1 VDFEQWEAEVMT
13 GPLDGLKVVEVG
25 VAMAA
30 PYCAMVLGDMG
41 AEVVKVERVGT
52 GDDSRAWPPHL
63 DGKMGHYFASANR
76 GKRSIAVDLKAPE
89 GVEIV
94 RKLAAEA
101 DVFVE
106 NFRVGALEA
115 AGLGYKALSELN
127 PRLVY
132 CSISGFG
139 RTGPRAEE
147 RANDLF
153 MQAFSGSMS
162 VTGEVGGGPVKIGL
176 SVADIGAGLFATIG
190 VMAALEARHTT
201 GRGQHVDTSLLAG
214 QLAMLSYHLPFMQAT
229 GQVPGPQGSGSSFG
243 VPYQAFPTADDWLV
257 IAVFND
263 TMWESLC
270 EAIEKPEWIGHPEMV
285 DVTTRVANR
294 DEVIALLTEVL
305 VTKGA
310 DHWSELL
317 GARGIPCTRVNR
329 LDQILADPQVVE
341 NGMIEDVDVPGIGP
355 VRLAAP
361 AVQFSDPADRRP
373 TPLPWLGEHTR
384 EVLAELGYADPDIDH
399 LATTNVVGLVSPV

>member
-1 VDFEQWEAEVMT
+1 VS
-13 GPLDGLKVVEVG
+13 GPLSGLKVVEVG

-30 PYCAMVLGDMG
+30 PYCAMVLGDLG

-63 DGKMGHYFASANR
+63 DGGLGHYFAAANR

-89 GVEIV
+89 GVQIV
-94 RKLAAEA
+94 RELAAGA
-101 DVFVE
+101 DVFIE

-115 AGLGYKALSELN
+115 AGLGYQDLSTLN

-139 RTGPRAEE
+139 RSGPRKEE

-162 VTGEVGGGPVKIGL
+162 VTGEVGGGPVKMGL
-176 SVADIGAGLFATIG
+176 SVADIAAGLFATIG
-190 VMAALEARHTT
+190 VMGAIEARHHT
-201 GRGQHVDTSLLAG
+201 GRGQHVDTSLLGG
-214 QLAMLSYHLPFMQAT
+214 QLAMLSYHLTFVQAT
-229 GQVPGPQGSGSSFG
+229 GTIPDPQGSGSSFG
-243 VPYQAFPTADDWLV
+243 VPYQAFPTQDDWLV

-263 TMWESLC
+263 TMWEALC
-270 EAIEKPEWIGHPEMV
+270 EALDHPEWIGDPRMV

-305 VTKGA
+305 VTRPA
-310 DHWSELL
+310 DHWSEVL
-317 GARGIPCTRVNR
+317 GTKGIPCTRVNR
-329 LDQILADPQVVE
+329 IDQVLADPQVVE
-341 NGMIEDVDVPGIGP
+341 NEMIEEVDVPGVGP

-361 AVQFSDPADRRP
+361 PIRYSDPGER
-373 TPLPWLGEHTR
+373 TTLPPPGLGEHTR
-384 EVLAELGYADPDIDH
+384 EVLAELGYANADFER
-399 LATTNVVGLVSPV
+399 LSTSGVVGPSDAAC

>member
-1 VDFEQWEAEVMT
+1 MS
-13 GPLDGLKVVEVG
+13 GPLSGLKVVEVG

-30 PYCAMVLGDMG
+30 PYCAMVLGDLG
-41 AEVVKVERVGT
+41 AEVIKVERVGA

-63 DGKMGHYFASANR
+63 DGGLGHYFAAANR
-76 GKRSIAVDLKAPE
+76 GKRSIAVDLKVAE

-94 RKLAAEA
+94 RRLAADA

-115 AGLGYKALSELN
+115 AGLGYAELSELN

-139 RTGPRAEE
+139 RTGPRREE

-162 VTGEVGGGPVKIGL
+162 VTGEVGGGPVKMGL

-190 VMAALEARHTT
+190 VMGALEARHTT
-201 GRGQHVDTSLLAG
+201 GRGQHVDTSLLGG
-214 QLAMLSYHLPFMQAT
+214 QLAMLSYHLTFLQAT
-229 GQVPGPQGSGSSFG
+229 GTVPGPQGSGSSFG
-243 VPYQAFPTADDWLV
+243 VPYQAFPTQDDWLV

-263 TMWESLC
+263 TMWEGLC
-270 EAIEKPEWIGHPEMV
+270 EAIGHPEWIGAPRMV
-285 DVTTRVANR
+285 DVSTRVANR
-294 DEVIALLTEVL
+294 DEVIGLLTEVL
-305 VTKGA
+305 VTRPA
-310 DHWSELL
+310 DHWSEVL

-329 LDQILADPQVVE
+329 LDQVLADPQVIE
-341 NGMIEDVDVPGIGP
+341 NEMTEEVDVPGVGP
-355 VRLAAP
+355 VRLAASP
-361 AVQFSDPADRRP
+361 IHYSETGERK
-373 TPLPWLGEHTR
+373 TLPPPGLGDHTR
-384 EVLAELGYADPDIDH
+384 EVLAELGYPDVAIDR
-399 LATTNVVGLVSPV
+399 LSATGVVGTSEETD

>member
-1 VDFEQWEAEVMT
+1 MS
-13 GPLDGLKVVEVG
+13 GPLSGLKVVEVG

-30 PYCAMVLGDMG
+30 PYCAMVLGDLG
-41 AEVVKVERVGT
+41 AEVTKVERVGT

-63 DGKMGHYFASANR
+63 DGGLGHYFAAANR
-76 GKRSIAVDLKAPE
+76 GKRSIAVDLKAAE

-94 RKLAAEA
+94 RRLAAEA

-115 AGLGYKALSELN
+115 AGLGYAELSALN

-139 RTGPRAEE
+139 RTGPRKEE

-162 VTGEVGGGPVKIGL
+162 VTGEVGGGPVKMGL

-190 VMAALEARHTT
+190 VMGALEARHTT
-201 GRGQHVDTSLLAG
+201 GRGQHVDTSLLGG
-214 QLAMLSYHLPFMQAT
+214 QLAMLSYHLTFLQAT
-229 GQVPGPQGSGSSFG
+229 GTVPGPQGSGSSFG
-243 VPYQAFPTADDWLV
+243 VPYQAFPTQDDWLV

-263 TMWESLC
+263 TMWEGLC
-270 EAIEKPEWIGHPEMV
+270 EAIDHPEWIGDPRMV
-285 DVTTRVANR
+285 DVSTRVANR
-294 DEVIALLTEVL
+294 DEVIGLLTEVL
-305 VTKGA
+305 VTRPA
-310 DHWSELL
+310 DHWSEVL

-329 LDQILADPQVVE
+329 LDQVLADPQVIE
-341 NGMIEDVDVPGIGP
+341 NEMTEEVDVPGVGP
-355 VRLAAP
+355 VRLAASP
-361 AVQFSDPADRRP
+361 IHYSETGERK
-373 TPLPWLGEHTR
+373 TLPPPGLGDHTR
-384 EVLAELGYADPDIDH
+384 EVLAELGYPDVAIDR
-399 LATTNVVGLVSPV
+399 LSATGVVGTSEETD

>member
-1 VDFEQWEAEVMT
+1 MS
-13 GPLDGLKVVEVG
+13 GPLSGLKVVEVG

-30 PYCAMVLGDMG
+30 PFCAMTLADMG
-41 AEVVKVERVGT
+41 ADVVKVERIGT

-63 DGKMGHYFASANR
+63 EGKLGHYFASANR

-94 RKLAAEA
+94 RKLAAGA
-101 DVFVE
+101 DVFIE
-106 NFRVGALEA
+106 NFRVGALDA
-115 AGLGYKALSELN
+115 AGLGYKALAELN

-139 RTGPRAEE
+139 RSGPRKEE

-162 VTGEVGGGPVKIGL
+162 VTGEVGGGPVKMGV
-176 SVADIGAGLFATIG
+176 SVADVGAGLFATIG
-190 VMAALEARHTT
+190 VLGALEARHRT
-201 GRGQHVDTSLLAG
+201 GRGQHVDTSLLEG
-214 QLAMLSYHLPFMQAT
+214 QLAMLSYHLTFLQAT
-229 GQVPGPQGSGSSFG
+229 GIVPGPQGSGSTFG
-243 VPYQAFPTADDWLV
+243 VPYQAFPTTDDWLV

-263 TMWESLC
+263 TMWVSLC
-270 EAIEKPEWIGHPEMV
+270 EAMDHPEWITDPRMI
-285 DVTTRVANR
+285 DVSTRVANR
-294 DEVIALLTEVL
+294 DEVIALLTDVL
-305 VTKGA
+305 VTKPA

-329 LDQILADPQVVE
+329 LDQVLADPQVVE
-341 NGMIEDVDVPGIGP
+341 NGMIEEIDVEGIGP

-361 AVQFSDPADRRP
+361 AVHFSDAAGRTP
-373 TPLPWLGEHTR
+373 TPPPWLGEHTR
-384 EVLAELGYADPDIDH
+384 EVLAELGYGEEELDR
-399 LATTNVVGLVSPV
+399 LTGVGVVGSRAEPA